1 MNHLRKTLIAHGRI
15 AMRALRVD
23 LAKAGAFGTAVVTF
37 EQAAARLAGGFSRG
51 IDNDTLTGAIHEALP
66 STDLR
71 ELDGIKLL
79 PGMTSAAA
87 ETLHKVWRSGIDLQA
102 RAGENSRIAAVAAL
116 EQAVITKLPAGMMRP
131 CDLVERAIARIE
143 HAPAVLG
150 SIEIIG
156 QTEMSPCWRPLLL
169 GLTKHVPVTWQAG
182 PRHVPAWLDGAG
194 VEIIREDAASPK
206 LTNVSTA
213 TALHEVIEAIRWA
226 RELVAS
232 GRAKPSEIAIAAA
245 SPADYDDHMLTLRS
259 DANLDIRFV
268 HGTSA
273 MATREGQAAAAL
285 ADILSRGL
293 SQARLRRLSSLCRD
307 TGPFADLPERWS
319 RILPED
325 APLSSLSAWNRF
337 MAQVSANDWP
347 DEVDHSQQLKAIVQT
362 LAGGL
367 AKAEEIGREI
377 LPKPALRIWLKAL
390 GNGPAIAIPIT
401 LGGIRLDDSAP
412 APASIA
418 WMPAS
423 ALSASPRPFVRL
435 LGLTSRAW
443 PRLASD
449 DRLLPDHIIPSEEID
464 PLPIGTADR
473 RDFET
478 ILATARTEVV
488 LSRPRRDGE
497 GRMLGKSPL
506 LHGLHGADV
515 YLQRNRTPAHAM
527 SEVDRLAAR
536 VDEFRATPLA
546 ASAEGCWIDWHL
558 AVITPH
564 DGLVRADHP
573 ALDFVLARSQS
584 ATSLRKLLRDPL
596 GFVWR
601 YGLGLKTP
609 RMGTE
614 PLTLDNRGYGEILH
628 ATLDGAVKRLEA
640 AGGLAGA
647 SQEQVEIAIAAAA
660 QQVAA
665 QFEAT
670 QAVPPPAIWL
680 RTLDDVRNLA
690 GIAVRPQDEAPLPGQ
705 KSYAEVPFARA
716 DHEASA
722 DLPWDPKQSVRIP
735 GTGFL
740 ISGFI
745 DRIDLAGDT
754 SIARVSDYKTGKPP
768 KADEAFVING
778 GKELQ
783 RCLYA
788 FAVKVLL
795 GDDVHVE
802 AALRYPRSGRTV
814 PLEDAN
820 AVLGELTG
828 YLATARDSLKSGHAL
843 PGPDT
848 PDQYNDLLFAL
859 PANAKNGYHP
869 RKQGA
874 STSMLGPAAAV
885 WEAI

>member
-1 MNHLRKTLIAHGRI
+1 VNTVRWAIVTSGRMATRSI
-15 AMRALRVD
+15 RVEM
-23 LAKAGAFGTAVVTF
+23 AKNGAIGTAVMTF

-51 IDNDTLTGAIHEALP
+51 IDNDTLTGAIHEVLP
-66 STDLR
+66 SIDLG
-71 ELDGIKLL
+71 ELETIKLL

-87 ETLHKVWRSGIDLQA
+87 ETLHKVWRSGLDLQA
-102 RAGENSRIAAVAAL
+102 RSGEHPRIAAMAAL
-116 EQAVITKLPAGMMRP
+116 EQAVIGRLPAGMLRP
-131 CDLVERAIARIE
+131 CDLVERAISRIA

-150 SIEIIG
+150 SVKIVG

-169 GLTKHVPVTWQAG
+169 ALTRHVPIIWQAG
-182 PRHVPAWLDGAG
+182 PRHTPDWLDESA
-194 VEIIREDAASPK
+194 VEVFRSGPTSP
-206 LTNVSTA
+206 TISSVSTA
-213 TALHEVIEAIRWA
+213 TALHEVVEAIRWA

-245 SPADYDDHMLTLRS
+245 SPSDYDDHMLTLRS

-273 MATREGQAAAAL
+273 MATRDGQAAAAL
-285 ADILSRGL
+285 GDILSRGL
-293 SQARLRRLSSLCRD
+293 SQARLRRLASLCRD
-307 TGPFADLPERWS
+307 TGLFAGMPEGWLRV
-319 RILPED
+319 LPED
-325 APLSSLSAWNRF
+325 APLSSQAAWTRF
-337 MAQVSANDWP
+337 LAQLKADDWP
-347 DEVDHSQQLKAIVQT
+347 DCVDHAPQLGAIIKS
-362 LAGGL
+362 LGGGL
-367 AKAEEIGREI
+367 PKAEEIGREI

-390 GNGPAIAIPIT
+390 ENGPAVAIPIT
-401 LGGIRLDDSAP
+401 LSGIRIDDSAQ

-423 ALSASPRPFVRL
+423 ALSASPRSFVRL

-443 PRLASD
+443 PRLASE
-449 DRLLPDHIIPSEEID
+449 DRLLPDHIIPSTQID
-464 PLPIGTADR
+464 PLPIGIADR
-473 RDFET
+473 RDFQT
-478 ILATARTEVV
+478 ILATTRSEVV

-506 LHGLHGADV
+506 QHGLLGEDI

-536 VDEFRATPLA
+536 VDEFRTTPLA
-546 ASAEGCWIDWHL
+546 TCAEACWIDWHTPE
-558 AVITPH
+558 ITPH

-573 ALDFVLARSQS
+573 ALDFVLARNQS

-601 YGLGLKTP
+601 YGLGLKSP

-647 SQEQVEIAIAAAA
+647 SPEQVHVAIRAAAGE
-660 QQVAA
+660 VAS

-670 QAVPPPAIWL
+670 QAVPPPAIWT
-680 RTLDDVRNLA
+680 RTLDDVRDLA
-690 GIAVRPQDEAPLPGQ
+690 AVAIRPQGETPLPGQ

-716 DHEASA
+716 DHVASA
-722 DLPWDPKQSVRIP
+722 TMPWDPTQPVRIP
-735 GTGFL
+735 SVGFL

-745 DRIDLAGDT
+745 DRLDLAGDH
-754 SIARVSDYKTGKPP
+754 SVARVSDYKTGKPP
-768 KADEAFVING
+768 KEGEPFIING

-795 GDDVHVE
+795 GDEVEVE
-802 AALRYPRSGRTV
+802 AVLRYPRSGRIV
-814 PLEDAN
+814 ALENAN
-820 AVLGELTG
+820 TTLGELAG
-828 YLATARDSLKSGHAL
+828 YLATARDNLKSGQAL

-848 PDQYNDLLFAL
+848 ADQYNDLLFAL
-859 PANAKNGYHP
+859 PANAKNGYQA
-869 RKQGA
+869 RKQAA
-874 STSMLGPAAAV
+874 STALLGPAAAV
-885 WEAI
+885 WEAL

>member
-1 MNHLRKTLIAHGRI
+1 MKAIRRTVITSGRMATRSI
-15 AMRALRVD
+15 RVD
-23 LAKAGAFGTAVVTF
+23 MAKKGAFGTAVMTF
-37 EQAAARLAGGFSRG
+37 EQAAARLSGGFSRG
-51 IDNDTLTGAIHEALP
+51 IDSDTLSGAIHEALP
-66 STDLR
+66 STDLGA
-71 ELDGIKLL
+71 LDGIKLL
-79 PGMTSAAA
+79 PGMTGAAA
-87 ETLHKVWRSGIDLQA
+87 ETLHKVWRAGIDLQT
-102 RAGENSRIAAVAAL
+102 RAGEDQRIAAVAAL
-116 EQAVITKLPAGMMRP
+116 EQAVITRLPAGMMRP
-131 CDLVERAIARIE
+131 GDLVERAIARIE
-143 HAPAVLG
+143 HSPAVFG
-150 SIEIIG
+150 PIEIVG

-169 GLTKHVPVTWQAG
+169 ALTKHVPVTWQAG
-182 PRHVPAWLDGAG
+182 PRHVPAWLNGAG
-194 VEIIREDAASPK
+194 VEIVREDPASP
-206 LTNVSTA
+206 TVASVSAA

-245 SPADYDDHMLTLRS
+245 SPTDYDDHMLTLRS

-273 MATREGQAAAAL
+273 IATRDGQAAAAL

-293 SQARLRRLSSLCRD
+293 SQARLRRLSSLCKD
-307 TGPFADLPERWS
+307 AGPFAGLPRGWS

-325 APLSSLSAWNRF
+325 APLSSISAWNRF
-337 MAQVSANDWP
+337 LARTSAKDWP
-347 DEVDHSQQLKAIVQT
+347 DDVDHSQQLRAIVQT

-390 GNGPAIAIPIT
+390 ENGPAVAVPIT
-401 LGGIRLDDSAP
+401 LGGIRLDESAP
-412 APASIA
+412 APAAIA

-443 PRLASD
+443 PRLASA

-478 ILATARTEVV
+478 ILATTRKEVV
-488 LSRPRRDGE
+488 LSRSRRDGE

-506 LHGLHGADV
+506 LHGLSGEDI
-515 YLQRNRTPAHAM
+515 YLHRNRTPAHAM

-536 VDEFRATPLA
+536 VDEFHATPVA
-546 ASAEGCWIDWHL
+546 ASAQSCWIDWHV
-558 AVITPH
+558 AEITPH

-596 GFVWR
+596 GFAWR

-614 PLTLDNRGYGEILH
+614 PLTLDNRGYGAILH

-640 AGGLAGA
+640 SGGLAGA
-647 SQEQVEIAIAAAA
+647 SQEQVRIAITAAA
-660 QQVAA
+660 QEVAA

-670 QAVPPPAIWL
+670 QAVPPPAIWN
-680 RTLDDVRNLA
+680 RTLDDVRDLA
-690 GIAVRPQDEAPLPGQ
+690 SIAVRPQDEKPLPGQ

-716 DHEASA
+716 DHGASA

-735 GTGFL
+735 GTSFL
-740 ISGFI
+740 ISGSI
-745 DRIDLAGDT
+745 DRIDLAGDV
-754 SIARVSDYKTGKPP
+754 SVARVSDYKTGKPP
-768 KADEAFVING
+768 KASETFLING

-795 GDDVHVE
+795 GDGVQVE
-802 AALRYPRSGRTV
+802 AVLRYPRSGRTV

-820 AVLGELTG
+820 AVLADLTV
-828 YLATARDSLKSGHAL
+828 YLATARDSLKAGRAL

-848 PDQYNDLLFAL
+848 TDQYNDLLFAL

-869 RKQGA
+869 RKQEA
-874 STSMLGPAAAV
+874 SRTMLGPAAAV
-885 WEAI
+885 WEAL

>member
-1 MNHLRKTLIAHGRI
+1 MKAIRRTVITSGRLATRSI
-15 AMRALRVD
+15 RVGM
-23 LAKAGAFGTAVVTF
+23 AKAGAFGTVVMTF

-51 IDNDTLTGAIHEALP
+51 IDNDTLTGVIHEAL
-66 STDLR
+66 SVTDLG

-102 RAGENSRIAAVAAL
+102 RAGASPRIAAVAAL
-116 EQAVITKLPAGMMRP
+116 EQAIITKLPAGMMRP

-143 HAPAVLG
+143 HALAVLG
-150 SIEIIG
+150 PIEIVG

-169 GLTKHVPVTWQAG
+169 ALTKHVSVTWQAG
-182 PRHVPAWLDGAG
+182 PRHVPAWLDGVG
-194 VEIIREDAASPK
+194 VAIVRANPASPAV
-206 LTNVSTA
+206 TIVSTA

-245 SPADYDDHMLTLRS
+245 SPAEYDDHMLTLRR

-273 MATREGQAAAAL
+273 MATREGQAAATL

-293 SQARLRRLSSLCRD
+293 SQARLRRLSSLCKD
-307 TGPFADLPERWS
+307 TGLFAGLPEGWA

-325 APLSSLSAWNRF
+325 APLSSLSAWDRF
-337 MAQVSANDWP
+337 LARLPAEAWP
-347 DEVDHSQQLKAIVQT
+347 DVADHSQRLRTIVQT
-362 LAGGL
+362 LDGGL
-367 AKAEEIGREI
+367 KKAEEIGREL

-390 GNGPAIAIPIT
+390 ENGPAVAIPLT
-401 LGGIRLDDSAP
+401 LGGIRLDDSAA

-443 PRLASD
+443 PRLASE

-478 ILATARTEVV
+478 ILATTHTEVV

-506 LHGLHGADV
+506 VHGLASVDI

-536 VDEFRATPLA
+536 VDEFRALPLA
-546 ASAEGCWIDWHL
+546 ASAEGCWIDWH
-558 AVITPH
+558 AADITPH
-564 DGLVRADHP
+564 DGLIRADHP

-601 YGLGLKTP
+601 YGLGLKAP

-614 PLTLDNRGYGEILH
+614 PLDLDSRGYGEILH
-628 ATLDGAVKRLEA
+628 ETLDGAVKRLEA
-640 AGGLAGA
+640 GGGLAGA
-647 SQEQVEIAIAAAA
+647 SQEQVQDAIAAAA
-660 QQVAA
+660 REVAA
-665 QFEAT
+665 RFEAT
-670 QAVPPPAIWL
+670 QAVPPPAIWNRKLEDL
-680 RTLDDVRNLA
+680 RDLA
-690 GIAVRPQDEAPLPGQ
+690 GIAVRPQGEEPLPGQ
-705 KSYAEVPFARA
+705 KSYAEVPFARP
-716 DHEASA
+716 DHDASA
-722 DLPWDPKQSVRIP
+722 DLPWDPRQSVRIP

-745 DRIDLAGDT
+745 DRIDLAGD
-754 SIARVSDYKTGKPP
+754 SSVARVSDYKTGKPP
-768 KADEAFVING
+768 KESDPFMING

-802 AALRYPRSGRTV
+802 AVLRYPRSGRTV
-814 PLEDAN
+814 PLENAN

-828 YLATARDSLKSGHAL
+828 YLATARESLKSGRAL

-848 PDQYNDLLFAL
+848 TDQYNDLLFAL
-859 PANAKNGYHP
+859 PANAKNGYHL
-869 RKQGA
+869 RKQVA
-874 STSMLGPAAAV
+874 STTMLGPAAAV
-885 WEAI
+885 WEAL

>member
-1 MNHLRKTLIAHGRI
+1 MKVIRRTVITSGRL
-15 AMRALRVD
+15 AMRSIRLGM
-23 LAKAGAFGTAVVTF
+23 AKAGGFGTAVMTF

-51 IDNDTLTGAIHEALP
+51 IDNDALTSAIHEILP
-66 STDLR
+66 ITDLGA
-71 ELDGIKLL
+71 LDAIKML
-79 PGMTSAAA
+79 PGMTNAAA
-87 ETLHKVWRSGIDLQA
+87 ESLHKVWRAGIDLQA
-102 RAGENSRIAAVAAL
+102 RAGESPRLAAVAAL
-116 EQAVITKLPAGMMRP
+116 EQAVLSRLPAGMMRP
-131 CDLVERAIARIE
+131 CDLVEHAVARIE
-143 HAPAVLG
+143 YAPAVLG
-150 SIEIIG
+150 PIEIVG

-169 GLTKHVPVTWQAG
+169 ALTRHIPITWLAG
-182 PRHVPAWLDGAG
+182 PRHVPAWLNG
-194 VEIIREDAASPK
+194 VGVQIERADPASP
-206 LTNVSTA
+206 TVWSVSTA
-213 TALHEVIEAIRWA
+213 TALHEVVEAIRWA

-245 SPADYDDHMLTLRS
+245 SPSDYDDHILTLRS

-273 MATREGQAAAAL
+273 MATRDGQAAAAL

-293 SQARLRRLSSLCRD
+293 GQARLRRLASLCRD
-307 TGPFADLPERWS
+307 TGLFAGLPEGWL
-319 RILPED
+319 RILPEG
-325 APLSSLSAWNRF
+325 APLSSPAAWTRF
-337 MAQVSANDWP
+337 LAQLKADDWP
-347 DEVDHSQQLKAIVQT
+347 DGADHTPQLGAIIRS
-362 LAGGL
+362 LGGGL
-367 AKAEEIGREI
+367 PKAEEIGREI

-390 GNGPAIAIPIT
+390 ENGPAIAIPIT
-401 LGGIRLDDSAP
+401 LGGVRIDDSAQ
-412 APASIA
+412 APAAIA

-423 ALSASPRPFVRL
+423 ALSASPRLFVRL

-443 PRLASD
+443 PRLASE
-449 DRLLPDHIIPSEEID
+449 DRLLPDHIIPSAEID
-464 PLPIGTADR
+464 PLPIGIADR

-478 ILATARTEVV
+478 ILATTRSEVV

-506 LHGLHGADV
+506 LHRLPGEDI

-536 VDEFRATPLA
+536 VDEFRTTPLA
-546 ASAEGCWIDWHL
+546 ISAEACWIDWHTPE
-558 AVITPH
+558 ITPH

-573 ALDFVLARSQS
+573 ALDFVLARNQS

-601 YGLGLKTP
+601 YGLGLKSP

-640 AGGLAGA
+640 AGGVAGA
-647 SQEQVEIAIAAAA
+647 SPEQVHVVIRAAAGE
-660 QQVAA
+660 VAS

-670 QAVPPPAIWL
+670 QAVPPPAIWT
-680 RTLDDVRNLA
+680 RTLDDVRDLA
-690 GIAVRPQDEAPLPGQ
+690 AVAIRPQGEDPLPGQ

-716 DHEASA
+716 DYDATSSM
-722 DLPWDPKQSVRIP
+722 PWDPARPVRIP
-735 GTGFL
+735 SVGFL

-745 DRIDLAGDT
+745 DRVDLAGDG
-754 SIARVSDYKTGKPP
+754 SVARVSDYKTGKPP
-768 KADEAFVING
+768 KEGEPFIING

-795 GDDVHVE
+795 GDEVEVE
-802 AALRYPRSGRTV
+802 AVLRYPRSGRIV
-814 PLEDAN
+814 ALENAN
-820 AVLGELTG
+820 TALGEVAG
-828 YLATARDSLKSGHAL
+828 YLATARDNLKAGRAL

-848 PDQYNDLLFAL
+848 ADQYNDLLFAL
-859 PANAKNGYHP
+859 PANARNGYQP
-869 RKQGA
+869 RKESA
-874 STSMLGPAAAV
+874 STALLGRAAAV
-885 WEAI
+885 WEAL